1 MKTECEKQFLQNNRF
16 NYAMTLFALS
26 LTAAMNIMF
35 ACMLASFIE
44 AVELSSPEI
53 LRNGLFF
60 VGVYLVVYILFSVFY
75 RNYKNKYL
83 NQALS
88 QFKDYIFSKILSQS
102 ISQFGNT
109 TSARFISA
117 FSNDLG
123 SIETNYLTGTLNLF
137 VTVLTF
143 VAATATMFGM
153 NWMLALPVLTVSI
166 VCIWL
171 SMKYGEKLIGKDAK
185 TSDENMGFVAQVK
198 DLLGGFI
205 VIKSFKA
212 ENEVLALF
220 RKKNVSLESAK
231 QERRETADTVT
242 IYASISSILV
252 NVLIFALGF
261 FLAFKGV
268 MTIGKVI
275 AFIQLGRNILAPVS
289 ELSPLISNRR
299 AAKTLIDR
307 ISEAI
312 EATSADE
319 SPRVPFDGL
328 KNSIVL
334 DNVAFSYEK
343 GKEALHNISV
353 VFEKGKS
360 YAIVGG
366 SGSGKSTLL
375 KLLLGYFPNYGGSL
389 KMDDME
395 MRTINLDDLYD
406 HMSVIQ
412 QDVFLFDSSIEN
424 NITMFRK
431 FDLPSLHTAEERAGL
446 STLITEKGTGYSC
459 GEGGRNLSGG
469 EKQRVSIAR
478 CLIRQTPILL
488 MDEATAALDNET
500 ALNVENAILD
510 IRNTTR
516 IIATHRFSDQVMRKY
531 DEILVMNK
539 GAIIEHGT
547 FDALLKRSGYFY
559 SLYTVSQA
567 E

>member
-1 MKTECEKQFLQNNRF
+1 MKTECEKQFLHHNLL

-26 LTAAMNIMF
+26 LTAVMNILF
-35 ACMLASFIE
+35 ACMLGSFIE
-44 AVELSSPEI
+44 AVELSSPII
-53 LRNGLFF
+53 LRKGLVF
-60 VGVYLVVYILFSVFY
+60 VGVYLVAYILFSVFY
-75 RNYKNKYL
+75 RNYKNRYL

-88 QFKDYIFSKILSQS
+88 QFKDYIFAKMLHQS
-102 ISQFGNT
+102 ISQFENT

-123 SIETNYLTGTLNLF
+123 SIETHYLTGTLNLF

-143 VAATATMFGM
+143 ASATVTMFAM
-153 NWMLALPVLTVSI
+153 NWILALPVLAISVI
-166 VCIWL
+166 CIWL
-171 SMKYGEKLIGKDAK
+171 SMKYGEKLVGKETK
-185 TSDENMGFVAQVK
+185 TSDENTGFVAQVK
-198 DLLGGFI
+198 DLLSGFI
-205 VIKSFKA
+205 IIKSFKA

-220 RKKNVSLESAK
+220 RKKNISLESAK

-242 IYASISSILV
+242 IYASISAILV

-289 ELSPLISNRR
+289 ELSPLVSNRR
-299 AAKTLIDR
+299 AAKALIDR
-307 ISEAI
+307 IAETI
-312 EATSADE
+312 EETSVGE
-319 SPRVPFDGL
+319 SPRVLFDGL
-328 KNSIVL
+328 KRRIVL
-334 DNVAFSYEK
+334 EDVSFSYEV
-343 GKEALHNISV
+343 GKTALHHVSM

-375 KLLLGYFPNYGGSL
+375 KLLLGYFPNYSGHL
-389 KMDDME
+389 TMDDTE
-395 MRTINLDDLYD
+395 LRTVNLDQLYD
-406 HMSVIQ
+406 NMSVIQ

-424 NITMFRK
+424 NITLFRE
-431 FDLPSLHTAEERAGL
+431 FDPHTLRTAEERAGL
-446 STLITEKGTGYSC
+446 SALITEKGTGYSC

-478 CLIRQTPILL
+478 CLIRETPILL
-488 MDEATAALDNET
+488 MDEATASLDNET

-510 IRNTTR
+510 IKDSTR
-516 IIATHRFSDQVMRKY
+516 IIATHRFSDQVMRRY

-539 GAIIEHGT
+539 GGIIEHGT
-547 FDALLKRSGYFY
+547 FDALLKLGGYFY
-559 SLYTVSQA
+559 SLYTVSQT